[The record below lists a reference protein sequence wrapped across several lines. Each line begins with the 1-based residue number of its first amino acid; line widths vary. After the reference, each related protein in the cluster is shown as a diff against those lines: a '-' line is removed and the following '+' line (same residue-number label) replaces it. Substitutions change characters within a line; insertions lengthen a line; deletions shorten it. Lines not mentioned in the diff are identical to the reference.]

1 MMGSGKSAVG
11 DAIGRKIGYRYI
23 DTDEV
28 AEFMI
33 EMPIVDFFAQDGEQ
47 EFRQVEHKILLELA
61 QYTRTVISTGGGIVE
76 FTENWGILHH
86 GIIVFLDVAPEVI
99 FERLSAN
106 PEEIKKRPLLQGG
119 DALEKLNEIRE
130 KRLNL
135 YNQADVKVSISKDL
149 SIDQVDELVVN
160 TVLETIKANPPQW
173 MTWKQNKEKE
183 MQNNLFKDDTDNVL
197 Q

>member
-1 MMGSGKSAVG
+1 MLPLAAPGRG
-11 DAIGRKIGYRYI
+11 DAVAYDPGLLRCSPVRAAAATGSRARAPAAHATKSH
-23 DTDEV
+23 DTDMV
-28 AEFMI
+28 ASC
-33 EMPIVDFFAQDGEQ
+33 ATA
-47 EFRQVEHKILLELA
+47 RQ
-61 QYTRTVISTGGGIVE
+61 TRLK
-76 FTENWGILHH
+76 N
-86 GIIVFLDVAPEVI
+86 VFLEVAPEVI

-135 YNQADVKVSISKDL
+135 YNPADVKVSISKDL